1 MNQKNERLKYREWLR
16 KKEGCIYR
24 INYTDIYEDRNW
36 KKNLLQMREKIIDQY
51 NDSGTV
57 PEYMITR
64 SYVQHES
71 DRQLVIRNN
80 KRVNAVIDD
89 LFNPRRVNNYHLSK
103 DHFLER
109 HKDELIEENDEWKI
123 RVGGFHV
130 HTLISH
136 INEDTFIKPNR
147 NIRKSLNHIYGREVT
162 PIELVKEKGKNEV
175 VRQLLTHNIT
185 RTCGFVGTG
194 KSSINI
200 VGSSDHKEFD
210 GYTGWKGLISYCT
223 KQMYNTDKII
233 EIYDH
238 QNSSSLLTTK

>member
-1 MNQKNERLKYREWLR
+1 MVTEEGRVYIQNQLPTYMKIET
-16 KKEGCIYR
+16 G
-24 INYTDIYEDRNW
+24 

-109 HKDELIEENDEWKI
+109 HKDELIEENDEWK
-123 RVGGFHV
+123 
-130 HTLISH
+130 
-136 INEDTFIKPNR
+136 
-147 NIRKSLNHIYGREVT
+147 
-162 PIELVKEKGKNEV
+162 
-175 VRQLLTHNIT
+175 
-185 RTCGFVGTG
+185 
-194 KSSINI
+194 
-200 VGSSDHKEFD
+200 
-210 GYTGWKGLISYCT
+210 
-223 KQMYNTDKII
+223 
-233 EIYDH
+233 
-238 QNSSSLLTTK
+238 